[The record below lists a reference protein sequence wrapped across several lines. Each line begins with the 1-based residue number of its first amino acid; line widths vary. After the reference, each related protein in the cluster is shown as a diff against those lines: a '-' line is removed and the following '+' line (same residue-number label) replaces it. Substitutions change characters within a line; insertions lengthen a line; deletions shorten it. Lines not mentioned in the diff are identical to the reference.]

1 MYRTGDKSKFLDY
14 TLDEND
20 VLIKKPRLLEQSK
33 TKTTGKVA
41 EDTEAEIKE
50 EDTIQ
55 KSNVFDNTQADHEAD
70 DSKVF
75 WFSLTFNFLLL
86 LVPFG
91 Y

>member
-1 MYRTGDKSKFLDY
+1 MDY

-33 TKTTGKVA
+33 TKTTEKAA
-41 EDTEAEIKE
+41 EGADAEIKE

-75 WFSLTFNFLLL
+75 WFS
-86 LVPFG
+86 
-91 Y
+91 